1 MFWVDLFV
9 MVIVVIVGWNYLKNV
24 LVNVFV
30 VDYLLGEVVVV
41 CFVVV
46 FCNGGSLMM

>member
-1 MFWVDLFV
+1 
-9 MVIVVIVGWNYLKNV
+9 MVIVVIVGCSDLKIV

-41 CFVVV
+41 CLVVV
-46 FCNGGSLMM
+46 VCNGGSLMI